1 MFGGRQTDTRPL
13 CLTFAVF
20 VRKDDAM
27 PQTVLLIEDNSP
39 SALLVTKAI
48 LGSGGEAFVVEWVR
62 KCSEAQERLCMHRKR
77 AISAVIT
84 NLFLPDS
91 QGLETIDRIL
101 EVSPHIPILVL
112 TTADNEHVA
121 KQAMRHGAKHY
132 VLQHRL
138 DNYSLPKTLQNIL
151 HQGVNTKVLFVNN
164 KRTQAALDS
173 ISGAVHDYLT
183 NLPTPLLLN
192 DRLSQ
197 AVASARRHRQ
207 SFAVLCV
214 DIDRFEHVNY
224 ALGREIGDHLL
235 RSIADRLIAS
245 VRATDTVSRQE
256 ADQFV
261 VLLSELAHAEDA
273 ALSAEKMLASL
284 SRPHCIENHD
294 LQITATI
301 GISVFPHDG
310 SDAETLVRCA
320 SIAMLS
326 AKEQGHNC
334 YAFFKPHMNERTI
347 ERRFLECGL
356 RHALEREEFVLHYQP
371 QMDLRTEAI
380 VGAEALIRWRRP
392 KRGIALPAE
401 FMSVAEQSGYII
413 QIGLWALR
421 EACRQARSWR
431 DAGLASIPVAISI
444 SAIELRSRSFVES
457 VRAILL
463 ETGMEPQCLELEITE
478 LALMKDWQSIAAVLH
493 ALRNMGV
500 QLALDH
506 FGTGSSSLTHLKRFP
521 VDALKIDESLV
532 RGLRTC
538 DNEAIVDAV
547 ISAGKSFH
555 LRVIAQGIE
564 TREQFVALQRL
575 QCLEG
580 QGPYFREPVAANE
593 FTRLLEGR
601 CRTSIVT

>member
-1 MFGGRQTDTRPL
+1 M
-13 CLTFAVF
+13 
-20 VRKDDAM
+20 RKDDAM
-27 PQTVLLIEDNSP
+27 LQTVLLIEDNSP
-39 SALLVTKAI
+39 SASLVKQAI
-48 LGSGGEAFVVEWVR
+48 LGSGEGAFVVEWVR
-62 KCSEAQERLCMHRKR
+62 KCSDAQERLCMHRKR
-77 AISAVIT
+77 AIAAVLT

-91 QGLETIDRIL
+91 QGLQTIDRIL

-112 TTADNEHVA
+112 TTADNEPVA
-121 KQAMRHGAKHY
+121 KQAMQHGAKHY

-138 DNYSLPKTLQNIL
+138 DNYSLSKTLQNIL
-151 HQGVNTKVLFVNN
+151 YQGVNTEVLFVNN
-164 KRTQAALDS
+164 KRTQGAFNS
-173 ISGAVHDYLT
+173 IGGTVHDDLT
-183 NLPTPLLLN
+183 NLPNPMLLD

-197 AVASARRHRQ
+197 AIASARRHQQ

-214 DIDRFEHVNY
+214 NIDRFEHVNY

-235 RSIADRLIAS
+235 RSIAGRLIAS

-261 VLLSELAHAEDA
+261 VLLSGLAHAEDA

-284 SRPHCIENHD
+284 GMRHCIENHD
-294 LQITATI
+294 LQITATV

-310 SDAETLVRCA
+310 GDAETLIRYA
-320 SIAMLS
+320 SIAMS
-326 AKEQGHNC
+326 NAKEQGHNS
-334 YAFFKPHMNERTI
+334 YAFFKPHMNEQTI

-356 RHALEREEFVLHYQP
+356 RHALERQEFVLHYQP
-371 QMDLRTEAI
+371 QVDLQTEAI

-392 KRGIALPAE
+392 NRGMALPAE

-413 QIGLWALR
+413 PIGLWALR

-431 DAGLASIPVAISI
+431 DAGLAPIPIAIGI
-444 SAIELRSRSFVES
+444 SAIELRSKSFVES

-463 ETGMEPQCLELEITE
+463 ETGMQPQRLELEITE
-478 LALMKDWQSIAAVLH
+478 LALLTDWQSIAAVLH

-532 RGLRTC
+532 RDLCTC
-538 DNEAIVDAV
+538 DDEAIVDAV

-564 TREQFVALQRL
+564 TREQFMALQRL
-575 QCLEG
+575 KCLEG
-580 QGPYFREPVAANE
+580 QGPYFREPLAANE
-593 FTRLLEGR
+593 FASLLESD
-601 CRTSIVT
+601 CCTTIMT

>member
-1 MFGGRQTDTRPL
+1 M
-13 CLTFAVF
+13 
-20 VRKDDAM
+20 RKDDAM

-39 SALLVTKAI
+39 SASLVKQAI
-48 LGSGGEAFVVEWVR
+48 LGSDEGHFVVEWVR
-62 KCSEAQERLCMHRKR
+62 KCSEAQERLCMRRKR
-77 AISAVIT
+77 AIAAVLT

-121 KQAMRHGAKHY
+121 KQAMRRGAKHY

-138 DNYSLPKTLQNIL
+138 DNYSLSKTLQNIL
-151 HQGVNTKVLFVNN
+151 YQGVSTEVLFVNN
-164 KRTQAALDS
+164 KRTQAAFNS
-173 ISGAVHDYLT
+173 IGGTVHDDLT
-183 NLPTPLLLN
+183 NLPNPLLLN

-197 AVASARRHRQ
+197 AIASARRHQ
-207 SFAVLCV
+207 QAFAVLCV

-235 RSIADRLIAS
+235 QSIAKRLTAS

-261 VLLSELAHAEDA
+261 VLLSALAHAEDA

-284 SRPHCIENHD
+284 GMPHRIQDHD

-310 SDAETLVRCA
+310 VDADTLVRYA
-320 SIAMLS
+320 GVAMLN
-326 AKEQGHNC
+326 AKEQGHNS
-334 YAFFKPHMNERTI
+334 YAFFKPHMNEQTI

-356 RHALEREEFVLHYQP
+356 RNALERQEFVLHYQP
-371 QMDLRTEAI
+371 QIDLQTEAI

-392 KRGIALPAE
+392 KRGMALPAE
-401 FMSVAEQSGYII
+401 FMSAAQQSGYII

-431 DAGLASIPVAISI
+431 DAGLAPLPIAIGI
-444 SAIELRSRSFVES
+444 SAIELRSKGFVES

-463 ETGMEPQCLELEITE
+463 ETGMEPRRLELEITE
-478 LALMKDWQSIAAVLH
+478 PALLRDWQSIAAVLH

-500 QLALDH
+500 KLALDH

-521 VDALKIDESLV
+521 VDALKIDQSLV
-532 RGLRTC
+532 RDLCTC
-538 DNEAIVDAV
+538 DDEAIVDAV

-564 TREQFVALQRL
+564 TREQFIALQRL
-575 QCLEG
+575 KCLEG
-580 QGPYFREPVAANE
+580 QGSYFREPVAANE
-593 FTRLLEGR
+593 FASLLESD
-601 CRTSIVT
+601 CCATIVT

>member
-1 MFGGRQTDTRPL
+1 
-13 CLTFAVF
+13 
-20 VRKDDAM
+20 M

-39 SALLVTKAI
+39 SASLVKQAI
-48 LGSGGEAFVVEWVR
+48 LGSGEGPFVVEWVR

-77 AISAVIT
+77 AIAAVLT

-91 QGLETIDRIL
+91 QGLQTIDRIL

-121 KQAMRHGAKHY
+121 KQAMQHGAKHY

-151 HQGVNTKVLFVNN
+151 YEGVNTGALFVND
-164 KRTQAALDS
+164 KRTRAACNS
-173 ISGAVHDYLT
+173 IGGSVHDYLT
-183 NLPTPLLLN
+183 NLPNPVLLD

-197 AVASARRHRQ
+197 AIAFARRHQQ
-207 SFAVLCV
+207 SFAILCV

-224 ALGREIGDHLL
+224 ALGREIGDYLL
-235 RSIADRLIAS
+235 RSIAERLIAS
-245 VRATDTVSRQE
+245 VRATDTVSRLE
-256 ADQFV
+256 RDQFV
-261 VLLSELAHAEDA
+261 VLLSGLAHAEDA
-273 ALSAEKMLASL
+273 ALSAEKLLASL
-284 SRPHCIENHD
+284 GMPHCIAHHD

-310 SDAETLVRCA
+310 GDAHTLIRYA
-320 SIAMLS
+320 SIAMLN
-326 AKEQGHNC
+326 AKEQGHNS
-334 YAFFKPHMNERTI
+334 YAFFKPHMNEQAI

-356 RHALEREEFVLHYQP
+356 RHALERQEFVLHYQP
-371 QMDLRTEAI
+371 QIDLQTEAI

-392 KRGIALPAE
+392 KRGMALPAE

-431 DAGLASIPVAISI
+431 DAGLAPIPVAIGI
-444 SAIELRSRSFVES
+444 SAIEFRSQSFVES

-463 ETGMEPQCLELEITE
+463 ESGMEPHCLELEITE
-478 LALMKDWQSIAAVLH
+478 LSLLGDWESIAAVLH
-493 ALRNMGV
+493 ALRNIGV

-506 FGTGSSSLTHLKRFP
+506 FGAGSSSLTQLKRLP
-521 VDALKIDESLV
+521 VDALKIDESLIH
-532 RGLRTC
+532 GLC
-538 DNEAIVDAV
+538 AGDNEAIVNAV
-547 ISAGKSFH
+547 ISTGKSFH

-564 TREQFVALQRL
+564 TREQFVALKRL
-575 QCLEG
+575 GCLGG

-593 FTRLLEGR
+593 FARLLESD
-601 CRTSIVT
+601 CCTTIVT

>member
-1 MFGGRQTDTRPL
+1 
-13 CLTFAVF
+13 
-20 VRKDDAM
+20 
-27 PQTVLLIEDNSP
+27 
-39 SALLVTKAI
+39 
-48 LGSGGEAFVVEWVR
+48 
-62 KCSEAQERLCMHRKR
+62 
-77 AISAVIT
+77 
-84 NLFLPDS
+84 
-91 QGLETIDRIL
+91 
-101 EVSPHIPILVL
+101 
-112 TTADNEHVA
+112 
-121 KQAMRHGAKHY
+121 
-132 VLQHRL
+132 
-138 DNYSLPKTLQNIL
+138 
-151 HQGVNTKVLFVNN
+151 
-164 KRTQAALDS
+164 
-173 ISGAVHDYLT
+173 
-183 NLPTPLLLN
+183 
-192 DRLSQ
+192 
-197 AVASARRHRQ
+197 
-207 SFAVLCV
+207 
-214 DIDRFEHVNY
+214 
-224 ALGREIGDHLL
+224 
-235 RSIADRLIAS
+235 
-245 VRATDTVSRQE
+245 
-256 ADQFV
+256 
-261 VLLSELAHAEDA
+261 
-273 ALSAEKMLASL
+273 
-284 SRPHCIENHD
+284 
-294 LQITATI
+294 
-301 GISVFPHDG
+301 
-310 SDAETLVRCA
+310 
-320 SIAMLS
+320 
-326 AKEQGHNC
+326 
-334 YAFFKPHMNERTI
+334 MNERTI

>member
-1 MFGGRQTDTRPL
+1 M
-13 CLTFAVF
+13 CLIFAVPA
-20 VRKDDAM
+20 RKEEAM

-39 SALLVTKAI
+39 SASLVKQAI
-48 LGSGGEAFVVEWVR
+48 LGSGEGPFVVEWVR
-62 KCSEAQERLCMHRKR
+62 KCSEARERLCMHGKR
-77 AISAVIT
+77 AIAAVLT

-91 QGLETIDRIL
+91 QGLQTIDRIL

-112 TTADNEHVA
+112 TTADNEPVA

-138 DNYSLPKTLQNIL
+138 DDYSLRKTLQNIL
-151 HQGVNTKVLFVNN
+151 HQGVNTEVLFVNN
-164 KRTQAALDS
+164 KRTQAAFDS
-173 ISGAVHDYLT
+173 IGRTVHDYLT
-183 NLPTPLLLN
+183 NLPNPLLLN

-197 AVASARRHRQ
+197 AIASARRHQR
-207 SFAVLCV
+207 SFAVLCL

-235 RSIADRLIAS
+235 RSIAERLVAN

-261 VLLSELAHAEDA
+261 ILLSGLAHAEDA

-284 SRPHCIENHD
+284 SMPHRIEDHD

-310 SDAETLVRCA
+310 SDADTLARSA
-320 SIAMLS
+320 RIAMLN
-326 AKEQGHNC
+326 AKEQGHNS
-334 YAFFKPHMNERTI
+334 YAFFKPHMNEQTI

-356 RHALEREEFVLHYQP
+356 RHALDRQEFVLHYQP
-371 QMDLRTEAI
+371 QIDLQSEAI

-392 KRGIALPAE
+392 KRGMALPAE
-401 FMSVAEQSGYII
+401 FMAVAEQSGYII
-413 QIGLWALR
+413 EIGLWALR

-431 DAGLASIPVAISI
+431 DADLAPIPVAIKI
-444 SAIELRSRSFVES
+444 SAIELRSQSFVEN

-463 ETGMEPQCLELEITE
+463 ETGMEPHCLELEITE
-478 LALMKDWQSIAAVLH
+478 LALVGDWQSIAAVLH

-500 QLALDH
+500 QLSLDH
-506 FGTGSSSLTHLKRFP
+506 FGTGSSSLTQLRRLP
-521 VDALKIDESLV
+521 LDALKIDESLV
-532 RGLRTC
+532 HGLCTG

-547 ISAGKSFH
+547 ISTGKSFH
-555 LRVIAQGIE
+555 LRVVARGIE
-564 TREQFVALQRL
+564 TREQFLALQRL
-575 QCLEG
+575 RCLEG
-580 QGPYFREPVAANE
+580 QGLYFREPVAANE
-593 FTRLLEGR
+593 FARLLEGDY
-601 CRTSIVT
+601 CTTIVT